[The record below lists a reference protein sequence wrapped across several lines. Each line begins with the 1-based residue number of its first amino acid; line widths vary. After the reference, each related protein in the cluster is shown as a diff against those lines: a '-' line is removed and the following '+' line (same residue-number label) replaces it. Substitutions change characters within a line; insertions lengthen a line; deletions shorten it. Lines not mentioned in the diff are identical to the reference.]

1 MTNNTSTIIAVS
13 SAPGQSMRGLIR
25 LSGPESLAM
34 VRKLGV
40 TLNEPRQL
48 TRTHLDFDGR
58 KLPCLALGFHGPASY
73 TGQDIVEIQVPGNP
87 ALLDQIVHRLIAQ
100 GARMAEAG
108 EFTFTAYLAGKLD
121 LTQAEGI
128 SATIHA
134 TSQAQLQAAKLLR
147 QGNLGS
153 FSHRLVESLATAL
166 ALVEAGIDFTDQDDV
181 VAITPAQLVERLTDI
196 HKQLTDLLA
205 NARSWGALEAMP
217 RVVLVGPPS
226 AGKSTLFNAL
236 LGKQRAVTHEQAGT
250 TRDILAEPM
259 LLSRADG
266 SQVEVMLMDIAGL
279 DDAANALDQD
289 IQLAARKSIEQADVI
304 VHLGKCEAAS
314 EIIRVRPKMDMP
326 NMHEAAEDDILP
338 ISAKTGMG
346 LPRLKRA
353 ILAKLGDRGVSIAA
367 EKLAL
372 QPRHELALKQAT
384 ESIDDALRYVQ
395 PQADQHALDDLE
407 LIAGMLRFALDQLA
421 SLGGEM
427 TPDDIIGRVFATF
440 CVGK

>member
-1 MTNNTSTIIAVS
+1 
-13 SAPGQSMRGLIR
+13 
-25 LSGPESLAM
+25 M
-34 VRKLGV
+34 VRTLGV
-40 TLNEPRQL
+40 TLDHPRQL
-48 TRTHLDFDGR
+48 TRAHLDFDGR
-58 KLPCLALGFHGPASY
+58 KLPCLVLGFRGPASY
-73 TGQDIVEIQVPGNP
+73 TAQDIVELQLPGNP
-87 ALLDQIVHRLIAQ
+87 SLLDQVVHRLIQQ

-128 SATIHA
+128 AATIHA

-153 FSHRLVESLATAL
+153 FSHQLVDALATAL
-166 ALVEAGIDFTDQDDV
+166 ALVEAGIDFTDQEDV
-181 VAITPAQLVERLTDI
+181 VAITPRNLAERLADI
-196 HKQLTDLLA
+196 HRQLTDLMA

-279 DDAANALDQD
+279 DDAANALDQN
-289 IQLAARKSIEQADVI
+289 IQKAARQSIEQADVI
-304 VHLGKCEAAS
+304 VHLGKCESAADT
-314 EIIRVRPKMDMP
+314 IRVRPKMDIP
-326 NMHEAAEDDILP
+326 NMHEASEDDILP

-346 LPRLKRA
+346 LPQLKRA

-372 QPRHELALKQAT
+372 QPRHEAALKQAT
-384 ESIDDALRYVQ
+384 DAVADALQYVQ
-395 PQADQHALDDLE
+395 PQVQQHALDDLE